1 MVQAKVAGLASF
13 HMSSSD
19 TAKRIASIANDAD
32 RFELIDVD
40 AFGLDG
46 DAARLAQRATPAAK
60 SRARAKERKATLAH
74 RLFAGSATLGLNRYL
89 KSLKLPTVPHGDIV
103 WEFLSV
109 LVGPDGDVVHQ
120 EQPFP

>member
-1 MVQAKVAGLASF
+1 MVQAKVAGLANF

-19 TAKRIASIANDAD
+19 VGARIVNLANDST

-89 KSLKLPTVPHGDIV
+89 KSLQLPTVPHCDIV